1 MTLFEGHPPAFAC
14 HRDDPFAQEG
24 IVTFTSCNVLTDGMN
39 PATGIFTVKKEGIYQ
54 LSFTGLFQIL
64 NGHQVTISLIF
75 RGMLLASGNHLFGT
89 WVPSKSKL
97 YLFPYPQI
105 VPPSKNVPKLYFRK
119 IKLQ

>member
-1 MTLFEGHPPAFAC
+1 MTMTLFEGHPPAFAC

-75 RGMLLASGNHLFGT
+75 RGMLLASGNQPFGT
-89 WVPSKSKL
+89 WVPPNQNCTP
-97 YLFPYPQI
+97 FRT
-105 VPPSKNVPKLYFRK
+105 PKLYNQAK
-119 IKLQ
+119 MYPNCTS